1 MPPLGREDVRKLRL
15 FVAVVVGLLAVILAA
30 NVAVHD
36 RTSLLVEGAGTPMRA
51 GLERLAANPTVCAM
65 TMLPSPDKE
74 RPMRHANAALVGKLD
89 VLVLGQS
96 DADHMSKTF
105 FKDSVAF
112 YNGFVSNSYY
122 VLEYEVFEDLVA
134 LHGAPKLVLFD
145 ARSGFV
151 LRPFPEPGWDSPPKD
166 DPIWWGFPP
175 FHLGRPKPPPW
186 YKDIPS
192 LLSLAQTELTLT
204 WLSNQLPARTPPSSG
219 AGAAQTDNG
228 DQFRCVP
235 ITQKSKMNRWLADGS
250 RVYEDELDG
259 VLVSRG
265 AVHIDD
271 SVGKREVNDS
281 RLVGLEFV
289 LSHIQQEGS
298 TIIVYAPPINPV
310 AFDDP
315 RNAPALRAAA
325 ARIKGVTD
333 RLGIDYCDLTA
344 AAATIGC
351 TASDFAD
358 ELHVSRHCDARV
370 VRQLALGCAPRAG
383 GMLKEMLND
392 ETLR

>member
-1 MPPLGREDVRKLRL
+1 MSPLATEPKKKLL
-15 FVAVVVGLLAVILAA
+15 VFVAIVMGTLALILAA

-36 RTSLLVEGAGTPMRA
+36 RSSILTEGEGTPLRA
-51 GLERLAANPTVCAM
+51 GLERLARNPTTCGM
-65 TMLPSPDKE
+65 TLLASPDKE
-74 RPMRHANAALVGKLD
+74 RPMRHANAAIIGDVE

-105 FKDSVAF
+105 FKDGVAF

-122 VLEYEVFEDLVA
+122 VLEYEVFEDIVA
-134 LHGAPKLVLFD
+134 AHGAPKLVLFD

-151 LRPFPEPGWDSPPKD
+151 LRPSPEPGWDSPPRD

-175 FHLGRPKPPPW
+175 FHLGKAKPPPW

-192 LLSLAQTELTLT
+192 LLSLAQTDLTFT
-204 WLSNQLPARTPPSSG
+204 WLENQLPHRQAPSG
-219 AGAAQTDNG
+219 TGAAETDNG
-228 DQFRCVP
+228 AQFRCVSL
-235 ITQKSKMNRWLADGS
+235 TQKSKMNRWLADGS
-250 RVYEDELDG
+250 RMYEDEIGG
-259 VLVSRG
+259 VITSRG

-271 SVGKREVNDS
+271 SVGNRQVNDS

-289 LSHIQQEGS
+289 LDRIQKEGS
-298 TIIVYAPPINPV
+298 KVIVYAPPINPV

-325 ARIKGVTD
+325 ARVKAVTE

-344 AAATIGC
+344 EAASLGC
-351 TASDFAD
+351 GPGDFAD
-358 ELHVSRHCDARV
+358 ELHHSRHCDARV
-370 VRQLALGCAPRAG
+370 VRRLALGCAPRLG
-383 GMLKEMLND
+383 GMLKEMLNGD
-392 ETLR
+392 TLK